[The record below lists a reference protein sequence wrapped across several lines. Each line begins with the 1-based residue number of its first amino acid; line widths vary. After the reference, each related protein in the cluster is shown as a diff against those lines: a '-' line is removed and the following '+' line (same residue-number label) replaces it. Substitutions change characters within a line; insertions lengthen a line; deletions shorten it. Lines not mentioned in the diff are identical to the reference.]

1 MLVAEER
8 VFVAKVEKMD
18 RVPHGTGD
26 LFAGFLTAELLNGAP
41 DAMALGRAAG
51 GVKHAL
57 DVSRGRDRLLLSLMD
72 WINGIEPARVE
83 SLS

>member
-1 MLVAEER
+1 
-8 VFVAKVEKMD
+8 
-18 RVPHGTGD
+18 
-26 LFAGFLTAELLNGAP
+26 
-41 DAMALGRAAG
+41 MALGRAAG